1 VTEEHAKKLMRE
13 YYVNNLNIHDRKSL
27 NYRIKYKI
35 LQSCEQGEEI
45 MVQTAN
51 KQETISSLKNKIL
64 ALYEYLTKQGD
75 TENAEKTKQLAKK
88 LQNREFMI
96 AFCGHFSAG
105 KSTMINKVV
114 GENLLPS
121 SPIPTS
127 ANLVKVKSGEEYA
140 KVFFKN
146 EKPRVYLAPYDYELV
161 KNYCKDGDKIEE
173 IEISHAD
180 SRLPANTVIMDTPGI
195 DSADDAHRVATE
207 SAIHLADLV
216 LYVMD
221 YNHVQAE
228 LNFLFTKELTEAG
241 KEVYLV
247 INQVDKHKEEELSFR
262 QFQESVQD
270 SFAVWGVK
278 PARIFYTSLKF
289 QDHKLNEFNELKDFI
304 AQKLQNKDQLLQ
316 QSIFHS
322 LKKIAQDHLDQDR
335 NKREDELQ
343 PIYDVLNE
351 LPEDEKQQVT
361 QTYQSLRANLQT
373 LEKGVEETEKE
384 MDKEIT
390 KILNNAYLMPFQT
403 RELAKSFL
411 EASQPEFKVGFLF
424 SKQKTVEEKNARLE
438 RLYQDLQE
446 RTKSQ
451 LEWHLREYLIGILK
465 NNSLDDPELQN
476 KAQSFSIEV
485 PIDLIVQTVKQG
497 ARVSGEYI
505 LHYTED
511 LANGIKKIA
520 KEGIVEFKHVLMPV
534 LAAKTKKLTQ
544 MYQEEFKNIEQ
555 YVSALSEISDFEK
568 VTAEKKAMVDKV
580 LNEKVEKQNDEHL
593 LFEQEE
599 EEAEVVYGQSLPEK
613 EKETLQ
619 KKSPV
624 TKIKENKVKQ
634 NETELARNQIQNMV
648 GRLEQSAKVI
658 DNLPGFQKLAKE
670 LEDKADRLAHKGFT
684 VALFGAFSAGKSSFA
699 NALMGEKVL
708 PVSPNPTTAAINKIK
723 PVTENYQHGTVL
735 VKFKEANAMLE
746 DVNRSLKL
754 FDLQSSTLEDASRE
768 IDKVMLENGQEGVA
782 EKTHFAF
789 LQAFKKGFSLHG
801 QQLGTI
807 YETDLTAFADFV
819 ALEEKSCFVE
829 WIELYYDCELTRK
842 GITLVDTPGADSI
855 NARHTGVAFDYIKNS
870 DAILFVTYYN
880 HAFSKADREFLIQL
894 GRVKESFQLDKMFFI
909 INAIDL
915 AEDEEEKE
923 SVAEYVTEQLIKY
936 GIRNPHLYPLSSL
949 LALKEKLEPNVNS
962 MSGMG
967 DFEGDFYH
975 FISNDL
981 TKMAIT
987 SSGNELNRV
996 QELVFKLI
1004 QSSKEDQSVKV
1015 KKRTEIEKQKA
1026 LIKELLEKQSPEAL
1040 QKRITLEGEE
1050 LIYYIKQRVFLRFGD
1065 FFKEAFNPAVLRD
1078 DGRNLKKAVQ
1088 SSLDELLE
1096 SLGFDFAQE
1105 LRATTVRLDSFAGKV
1120 LADYHTALSRN
1131 MSEINKDLSFS
1142 TFEMKHDGEIE
1153 FPLAFR
1159 NINKQ
1164 LFTKALSYFKNPKA
1178 FFEKNEKKLMSDELY
1193 HVLSGPADDYLKS
1206 EGENLSAYYTGILKD
1221 QFEKLIT
1228 QIEEQTEDFYLS
1240 LLTALDGGVSVNV
1253 LEEVYQKL
1261 DELK

>member
-1 VTEEHAKKLMRE
+1 
-13 YYVNNLNIHDRKSL
+13 
-27 NYRIKYKI
+27 
-35 LQSCEQGEEI
+35 

-51 KQETISSLKNKIL
+51 KQETIISLKNKIL
-64 ALYEYLTKQGD
+64 SFYEYLIKQGD

-161 KNYCKDGDKIEE
+161 KNYCKDGDQIEE

-180 SRLPANTVIMDTPGI
+180 SQLPANTVIMDTPGI
-195 DSADDAHRVATE
+195 DSADDAHKVATE

-262 QFQESVQD
+262 QFQESVKD
-270 SFAVWGVK
+270 SFAAWGVK

-289 QDHKLNEFNELKDFI
+289 QDYKLNEFNELKTFI
-304 AQKLQNKDQLLQ
+304 AEKLQNKDQLLQ

-322 LKKIAQDHLDQDR
+322 LKKIAQDHLDQER

-343 PIYDVLNE
+343 PIFEVLNE
-351 LPEDEKQQVT
+351 LPEEEKQQLT
-361 QTYQSLRANLQT
+361 KTYQTLSANLQT

-384 MDKEIT
+384 MDKEIA

-403 RELAKSFL
+403 RELAEAFL
-411 EASQPEFKVGFLF
+411 EAAQPEFKVGFLF
-424 SKQKTVEEKNARLE
+424 SKQKTQEEKNARLD
-438 RLYQDLQE
+438 RLYQDLLE
-446 RTKSQ
+446 KTKSQ
-451 LEWHLREYLIGILK
+451 LEWHLSEYLIAILK
-465 NNSLDDPELQN
+465 NNSLDDQDLLI

-497 ARVSGEYI
+497 ARLSGEYV

-520 KEGIVEFKHVLMPV
+520 REGILDFKNALMPV
-534 LAAKTKKLTQ
+534 LEAKTKKLTD
-544 MYQEEFKNIEQ
+544 MYQEEFQNIEQ
-555 YVSALSEISDFEK
+555 YVNALSEKTNFEK
-568 VTAEKKAMVDKV
+568 ETTIKEATVGTL
-580 LNEKVEKQNDEHL
+580 LNESVETKNDDNS
-593 LFEQEE
+593 LFQQEE
-599 EEAEVVYGQSLPEK
+599 EEAEVVYGQALPET
-613 EKETLQ
+613 EAV
-619 KKSPV
+619 KKSKPQPSV
-624 TKIKENKVKQ
+624 TKLESSVTKE
-634 NETELARNQIQNMV
+634 NETEKARSHLQSMV
-648 GRLEQSAKVI
+648 ARLGQSAKVI
-658 DNLPGFQKLAKE
+658 NNLPGFQKLAKE

-723 PVTENYQHGTVL
+723 PVTDQYQHGTVL
-735 VKFKEANAMLE
+735 VKFKEENAMLE

-754 FDLQSSTLEDASRE
+754 FDLQSPTLEAASKE
-768 IDKVMLENGQEGVA
+768 IDKVMLEMGQEGVA
-782 EKTHFAF
+782 EKTHYAF
-789 LQAFKKGFSLHG
+789 LQAFKKGFLLHG
-801 QQLGTI
+801 KQLGTI
-807 YETDLTAFADFV
+807 LETDLNEFADFV

-915 AEDEEEKE
+915 AENEEEQDT
-923 SVAEYVTEQLIKY
+923 VADYVTEQLIKY
-936 GIRNPHLYPLSSL
+936 GIRKPHLYPLSSL
-949 LALKEKLEPNVNS
+949 LALEEKLEPKTDTK
-962 MSGMG
+962 SGMG
-967 DFEGDFYH
+967 NFEGDFYH

-981 TKMAIT
+981 TEMALT
-987 SSGNELNRV
+987 SAGNELNRV
-996 QELVFKLI
+996 QELVAKLI
-1004 QSSKEDQSVKV
+1004 QNSKEDQSVKD
-1015 KKRTEIEKQKA
+1015 KKRTEIEEQKA
-1026 LIKELLEKQSPEAL
+1026 MIKALLEKQTPDGL
-1040 QKRITLEGEE
+1040 QKRMTQEGEE
-1050 LIYYIKQRVFLRFGD
+1050 LLYYIKQRVFLRFGD
-1065 FFKEAFNPAVLRD
+1065 FFKEAFNPATLRD
-1078 DGRNLKKAVQ
+1078 DGRNLKKALQ
-1088 SSLDELLE
+1088 SALDELLE

-1120 LADYHTALSRN
+1120 LADNHTAITRS
-1131 MSEINKDLSFS
+1131 MKEINKDLSFS
-1142 TFEMKHDGEIE
+1142 TFEIKHEGEIE
-1153 FPLAFR
+1153 FPLAFSYL
-1159 NINKQ
+1159 NKQ
-1164 LFTKALSYFKNPKA
+1164 LFTKALSYFKNPKS

-1193 HVLSGPADDYLKS
+1193 NVLNGPADDYLKS
-1206 EGENLSAYYTGILKD
+1206 EGENLAAFYFGILGD
-1221 QFEKLIT
+1221 QFEKLIS
-1228 QIEEQTEDFYLS
+1228 QLEEQAEDFYLS
-1240 LLTALDGGVSVNV
+1240 LLTALDGGISIEK
-1253 LEEVYQKL
+1253 LQEVYQKL
-1261 DELK
+1261 EESKY

>member
-1 VTEEHAKKLMRE
+1 M
-13 YYVNNLNIHDRKSL
+13 NIHDRKCL

-64 ALYEYLTKQGD
+64 ALYEYLSKQGD
-75 TENAEKTKQLAKK
+75 TENAEKIKQLAKK

-161 KNYCKDGDKIEE
+161 KKYCKDGDSIEE

-180 SRLPANTVIMDTPGI
+180 SQLPANTVIMDTPGI

-262 QFQESVQD
+262 QFQESVQN
-270 SFAVWGVK
+270 SFSAWGVK

-304 AQKLQNKDQLLQ
+304 AKKLKNKDQLLN

-322 LKKIAQDHLDQDR
+322 LKKIAQDYLDQDR
-335 NKREDELQ
+335 NKREEELQ

-361 QTYQSLRANLQT
+361 QTYQTLRSNLQT
-373 LEKGVEETEKE
+373 LEKGVEESEKE

-403 RELAKSFL
+403 RELAERFL

-424 SKQKTVEEKNARLE
+424 SKQKTVEEQNARLD
-438 RLYQDLQE
+438 RLFQDLQE

-465 NNSLDDPELQN
+465 NNSLDNPELQN

-485 PIDLIVQTVKQG
+485 PIELIVKTVKQG
-497 ARVSGEYI
+497 ARLSGEYV

-520 KEGIVEFKHVLMPV
+520 KEGIADFKHALLPV
-534 LAAKTKKLTQ
+534 LEAKTKKVTL

-555 YVSALSEISDFEK
+555 YVSALSEITDFEK
-568 VTAEKKAMVDKV
+568 ENADKKSTVEKL
-580 LNEKVEKQNDEHL
+580 LNETVEIQNDENL
-593 LFEQEE
+593 LFEQED

-613 EKETLQ
+613 ETLQ
-619 KKSPV
+619 KKPLV
-624 TKIKENKVKQ
+624 TKVKENKVKQ
-634 NETELARNQIQNMV
+634 NETEIARNHLQNMV
-648 GRLEQSAKVI
+648 ARLEQSTKVI
-658 DNLPGFQKLAKE
+658 NNLPGFQKLAKE

-723 PVTENYQHGTVL
+723 PVTEAFQHGTVL

-754 FDLQSSTLEDASRE
+754 FDLQSPSLGEASGE
-768 IDKVMLENGQEGVA
+768 IDKVMLEEGQEGVA

-807 YETDLTAFADFV
+807 LETDLTTFADFV

-915 AEDEEEKE
+915 AENEEEKE
-923 SVAEYVTEQLIKY
+923 DVAEYVTEQLIKY

-949 LALKEKLEPNVNS
+949 FALKEKMEPNVNTK
-962 MSGMG
+962 SGMG
-967 DFEGDFYH
+967 DFESDFYH

-981 TKMAIT
+981 TEMAIN
-987 SSGNELNRV
+987 SAGNELNRV
-996 QELVFKLI
+996 QELVYKLI
-1004 QSSKEDQSVKV
+1004 QNSKEDQSVKE
-1015 KKRTEIEKQKA
+1015 KKRSEIEKQKA
-1026 LIKELLEKQSPEAL
+1026 LIKEMLDKQSTEEL

-1105 LRATTVRLDSFAGKV
+1105 LRATTVRLDTFAGKV
-1120 LADYHTALSRN
+1120 MADYHTALSRN

-1142 TFEMKHDGEIE
+1142 PFEMKHDGEIE

-1159 NINKQ
+1159 NVNKQ
-1164 LFTKALSYFKNPKA
+1164 LFTKALSYFKNPKS

-1193 HVLSGPADDYLKS
+1193 QVLNGPAEDYLMS
-1206 EGENLSAYYTGILKD
+1206 EGENLKVYYSRIISD
-1221 QFEKLIT
+1221 QFEQLIT

-1240 LLTALDGGVSVNV
+1240 LLTALDGGVSLDV

>member
-1 VTEEHAKKLMRE
+1 
-13 YYVNNLNIHDRKSL
+13 
-27 NYRIKYKI
+27 
-35 LQSCEQGEEI
+35 
-45 MVQTAN
+45 MVQTAIT
-51 KQETISSLKNKIL
+51 QETILSLKNKIL
-64 ALYEYLTKQGD
+64 ALYEYLIEQGD

-88 LQNREFMI
+88 LQNKEFMI

-146 EKPRVYLAPYDYELV
+146 DKPRVYLAPYDYELV
-161 KNYCKDGDKIEE
+161 KNYCKDGDQIEE

-180 SRLPANTVIMDTPGI
+180 SQLPPNTVIMDTPGI
-195 DSADDAHRVATE
+195 DSADDAHKVATE

-247 INQVDKHKEEELSFR
+247 INQVDKHKDEELSFR
-262 QFQESVQD
+262 QFQDSVTD
-270 SFAVWGVK
+270 SFAAWGVK
-278 PARIFYTSLKF
+278 PARIFYTSLKY
-289 QDHKLNEFNELKDFI
+289 QDHKLNEFNDLKTFI

-322 LKKIAQDHLDQDR
+322 LKKIAQDHLDQER
-335 NKREDELQ
+335 NKRDEELQ
-343 PIYDVLNE
+343 PIFEVLNE
-351 LPEDEKQQVT
+351 LPEEEKQQLT
-361 QTYQSLRANLQT
+361 QTYQSISSNLKT

-384 MDKEIT
+384 MDHEIT

-403 RELAKSFL
+403 RELAESFL
-411 EASQPEFKVGFLF
+411 EAAQPEFKVGFLF
-424 SKQKTVEEKNARLE
+424 SKQKTLEEKNARLD

-451 LEWHLREYLIGILK
+451 LEWHLREYLIATLK
-465 NNSLDDPELQN
+465 NNSLDEQELQN
-476 KAQSFSIEV
+476 KAQSFSIDV

-497 ARVSGEYI
+497 ARVSGEYV

-520 KEGIVEFKHVLMPV
+520 REGILDFKHALMPV
-534 LAAKTKKLTQ
+534 LAEKTATLTE
-544 MYQEEFKNIEQ
+544 MYEEEFKSIEK
-555 YVSALSEISDFEK
+555 YVSALSEKSNFEEE
-568 VTAEKKAMVDKV
+568 TARKEAAVGM
-580 LNEKVEKQNDEHL
+580 L
-593 LFEQEE
+593 LSESKEIIIDDHMLFHQEE
-599 EEAEVVYGQSLPEK
+599 EEAEVIHGQSLPA
-613 EKETLQ
+613 TTGVG
-619 KKSPV
+619 KSKPLPSV
-624 TKIKENKVKQ
+624 THVENAITKQ
-634 NETELARNQIQNMV
+634 NETEKARSHLQSMV
-648 GRLEQSAKVI
+648 ARLDQSAKLI
-658 DNLPGFQKLAKE
+658 ESLPGFKKLAKE

-723 PVTENYQHGTVL
+723 PVTDQYQHGTVL
-735 VKFKEANAMLE
+735 VKFKEESAMLE

-754 FDLQSSTLEDASRE
+754 FDLQTSALEGAAKE
-768 IDKVMLENGQEGVA
+768 IDKVMLEKGQEGIA
-782 EKTHFAF
+782 EKTHYAF
-789 LQAFKKGFSLHG
+789 LQAFKKGFLLHG
-801 QQLGTI
+801 KQLGTVLQ
-807 YETDLTAFADFV
+807 TDLNEFADFV

-915 AEDEEEKE
+915 AENEEEKE
-923 SVAEYVTEQLIKY
+923 TVTEYVTEQLIKY
-936 GIRNPHLYPLSSL
+936 GIRKPHLYPLSSL
-949 LALKEKLEPNVNS
+949 QALKEKLEPNTDV

-967 DFEGDFYH
+967 NFEGDFYH

-981 TKMAIT
+981 TEMALT
-987 SSGNELNRV
+987 SAGNELNRV
-996 QELVFKLI
+996 YELVGKLI
-1004 QSSKEDQSVKV
+1004 DNSKEDQSVKD

-1026 LIKELLEKQSPEAL
+1026 MIKALLEKQIPDGL
-1040 QKRITLEGEE
+1040 QKRITQEGEE
-1050 LIYYIKQRVFLRFGD
+1050 LLYYIKQRVFLRFGD
-1065 FFKEAFNPAVLRD
+1065 FFKESFNPALLRD
-1078 DGRNLKKAVQ
+1078 DGRNLKKALQ
-1088 SSLDELLE
+1088 SALDELLE

-1120 LADYHTALSRN
+1120 LADYFTGLTRS
-1131 MSEINKDLSFS
+1131 MKEINKDLSFS
-1142 TFEMKHDGEIE
+1142 PFEMKHEEEIE
-1153 FPLAFR
+1153 FPLAFSDL
-1159 NINKQ
+1159 NKQ
-1164 LFTKALSYFKNPKA
+1164 LFTKALSYFKNPKS
-1178 FFEKNEKKLMSDELY
+1178 FFEKNEKKNMSDELY
-1193 HVLSGPADDYLKS
+1193 QVLNVPADDYLKS
-1206 EGENLSAYYTGILKD
+1206 EGQKLAEYYSGIVSGQFEQLITGI
-1221 QFEKLIT
+1221 
-1228 QIEEQTEDFYLS
+1228 EQQADDFYLS
-1240 LLTALDGGVSVNV
+1240 LLTALDGGVSIDKLQEVYKK
-1253 LEEVYQKL
+1253 LEESKY
-1261 DELK
+1261 

>member
-1 VTEEHAKKLMRE
+1 
-13 YYVNNLNIHDRKSL
+13 
-27 NYRIKYKI
+27 
-35 LQSCEQGEEI
+35 

-51 KQETISSLKNKIL
+51 KQETLTSLKNRIL
-64 ALYEYLTKQGD
+64 ALYEYLIKNGD
-75 TENAEKTKQLAKK
+75 IENAEKTKQLAKK

-161 KNYCKDGDKIEE
+161 KNYCKDGDQIKE

-180 SRLPANTVIMDTPGI
+180 SQLPANTVIMDTPGI

-262 QFQESVQD
+262 QFQNSVTG
-270 SFAVWGVK
+270 SFAAWGVK
-278 PARIFYTSLKF
+278 PARIFYTSLKY
-289 QDHKLNEFNELKDFI
+289 QDHKLNEFSELKAFI
-304 AQKLQNKDQLLQ
+304 SQKLQNKDHLLQ
-316 QSIFHS
+316 QSIFNS
-322 LKKIAQDHLDQDR
+322 LRKIAQDHVEQAR
-335 NKREDELQ
+335 NQREDELQ
-343 PIYDVLNE
+343 PFFEVLNE
-351 LPEDEKQQVT
+351 LPEDEKKDLT
-361 QTYQSLRANLQT
+361 QTYQSISANLTT

-384 MDKEIT
+384 VDTEIA

-403 RELAKSFL
+403 RELAEAFL
-411 EASQPEFKVGFLF
+411 EAAQPEFKVGFLF
-424 SKQKTVEEKNARLE
+424 SKQKTLEEKNARLD
-438 RLYQDLQE
+438 RLFQDLVE

-451 LEWHLREYLIGILK
+451 LEWHLREYLIAILK
-465 NNSLDDPELQN
+465 RHSLDDQELQT
-476 KAQSFSIEV
+476 KAQSFSVEV
-485 PIDLIVQTVKQG
+485 PIDLIVHTVKQG
-497 ARVSGEYI
+497 ARVSGEYV

-520 KEGIVEFKHVLMPV
+520 RDAVLDFKNAFMPV
-534 LAAKTKKLTQ
+534 LAAQTKKLRD
-544 MYQEEFKNIEQ
+544 MYTEDFRSIEN
-555 YVSALSEISDFEK
+555 YVSALSEITKFETE
-568 VTAEKKAMVDKV
+568 TALKESTVVNLLHEYVEDKD
-580 LNEKVEKQNDEHL
+580 DEYL
-593 LFEQEE
+593 LFNQEE
-599 EEAEVVYGQSLPEK
+599 EDAEVIKGQSITKPNAIEKNEPLLPVVK
-613 EKETLQ
+613 EETSVIR
-619 KKSPV
+619 K
-624 TKIKENKVKQ
+624 
-634 NETELARNQIQNMV
+634 NETEKARDQVQSMV
-648 GRLEQSAKVI
+648 TRLEQSAKLINV
-658 DNLPGFQKLAKE
+658 LPGFQKLAKE

-723 PVTENYQHGTVL
+723 PVNDQYQHGTVL
-735 VKFKEANAMLE
+735 VKFKEENSMLE
-746 DVNRSLKL
+746 DINRSLKL
-754 FDLQSSTLEDASRE
+754 FDLQTTALEGAVKE
-768 IDKVMLENGQEGVA
+768 IDKVMLDKGQEGVA
-782 EKTHFAF
+782 EKTHYAF
-789 LQAFKKGFSLHG
+789 LQAFKKGFLLHG
-801 QQLGTI
+801 KQLGTVL
-807 YETDLTAFADFV
+807 ETDLNEFADFV

-894 GRVKESFQLDKMFFI
+894 GRVKDSFQLDKMFFI

-915 AEDEEEKE
+915 AENEEEKE
-923 SVAEYVTEQLIKY
+923 TVAEYVTEQLIKY
-936 GIRNPHLYPLSSL
+936 GILKPHLYPLSSL
-949 LALKEKLEPNVNS
+949 LALKEKLVPNTGAR
-962 MSGMG
+962 SGMG
-967 DFEGDFYH
+967 SFEGDFYH

-981 TKMAIT
+981 TEMALT
-987 SSGNELNRV
+987 SAGNELNRV
-996 QELVFKLI
+996 HELVGKLVE
-1004 QSSKEDQSVKV
+1004 SSKEDQTVKD
-1015 KKRTEIEKQKA
+1015 KKRTEIEKQKTM
-1026 LIKELLEKQSPEAL
+1026 IKVLLEKQTADVV
-1040 QKRITLEGEE
+1040 QKRMTQEGEE
-1050 LIYYIKQRVFLRFGD
+1050 LLYYIKQRVFLRFGD
-1065 FFKEAFNPAVLRD
+1065 FFKEAFNPSVLRD
-1078 DGRNLKKAVQ
+1078 DGRNLKKALQ
-1088 SSLDELLE
+1088 SALDELLE
-1096 SLGFDFAQE
+1096 SIGFDFAQE

-1120 LADYHTALSRN
+1120 LADYYTGLTRSMR
-1131 MSEINKDLSFS
+1131 EINKDLSFS
-1142 TFEMKHDGEIE
+1142 TFEMKHEGEIE

-1159 NINKQ
+1159 DLNKQ
-1164 LFTKALSYFKNPKA
+1164 LFTKALSYFKNPKS

-1193 HVLSGPADDYLKS
+1193 QVLNVPADHYLKF
-1206 EGENLSAYYTGILKD
+1206 EGEKLTAYYAGIVFD

-1228 QIEEQTEDFYLS
+1228 QIEQQADDYYVS
-1240 LLTALDGGVSVNV
+1240 LLTALDGGVSIEK
-1253 LEEVYQKL
+1253 LQEVYQKL
-1261 DELK
+1261 EESMK